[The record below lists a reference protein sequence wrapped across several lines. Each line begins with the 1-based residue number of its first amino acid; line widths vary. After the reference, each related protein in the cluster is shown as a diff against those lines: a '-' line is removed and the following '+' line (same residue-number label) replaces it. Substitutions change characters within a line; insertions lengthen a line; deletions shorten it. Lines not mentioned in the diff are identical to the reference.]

1 MSHKVGSYS
10 TGIKLPYRK
19 PESWWKKIQ
28 TFMRNFST
36 FAHYFSPLSF
46 LVAILFFL
54 LNQDYSPWW
63 CNSNSK
69 ICLISRPISHD
80 VFSISHFKAPARGYL
95 RQLDILGSWH
105 EKGTNLFFSIFEKS
119 YPYYFTNGVKIKEY
133 LLVTFVLL
141 SFISLITLPPK
152 DQLGF
157 IEHYTE
163 QTLTAWVN
171 FYYLKRMHASN
182 IVQIYDALFLKD
194 TSILHSLLPVFE
206 H

>member
-1 MSHKVGSYS
+1 M
-10 TGIKLPYRK
+10 
-19 PESWWKKIQ
+19 KKNPNIYEEFQ
-28 TFMRNFST
+28 HIC
-36 FAHYFSPLSF
+36 ALLFSPLFSSSNP
-46 LVAILFFL
+46 FFL

-105 EKGTNLFFSIFEKS
+105 EKGTNLFSIFEKS
-119 YPYYFTNGVKIKEY
+119 YLYYFTNRVKMKEY
-133 LLVTFVLL
+133 LLATFVLS